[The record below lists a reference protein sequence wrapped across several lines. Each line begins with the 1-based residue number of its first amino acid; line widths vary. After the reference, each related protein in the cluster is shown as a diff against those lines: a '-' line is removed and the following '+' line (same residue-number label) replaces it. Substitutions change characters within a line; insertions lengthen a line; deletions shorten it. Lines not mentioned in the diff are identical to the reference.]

1 MGPLSGHDDKRVVC
15 SLPAGSGMN
24 LLDIR
29 TRSWSQVCLDTSAP
43 HLDRLLGE
51 PLPSASVLVRPA
63 VTLVLAGVTRF
74 L

>member
-1 MGPLSGHDDKRVVC
+1 
-15 SLPAGSGMN
+15 MN

-29 TRSWSQVCLDTSAP
+29 TRSWSQVCLDATAP

-51 PLPSASVLVRPA
+51 PVPSASVLVRRA